1 MIKKIIKYSISCLLI
16 VIIIL
21 LSYFV
26 TSSVIARSQNTI
38 SSFFGYS
45 IAYVPTNSMYP
56 TIEEGSTIIFSQ
68 SEDYNSLNV
77 GDIVIYK
84 NTEEDIFVVHRIK
97 SGNTTDGFVMQG
109 DNNSSEDTNKDG
121 TTLLLTTENY
131 VGKYIKTV
139 TVFSINSSVSRTLI
153 FMCSIFIFVFII
165 ASEAVN
171 IKHIRKEKHEEDKV
185 IDEDE
190 LKKELLEEIK
200 KELKDGK

>member
-1 MIKKIIKYSISCLLI
+1 MVKKIIKYSISAILL

-26 TSSVIARSQNTI
+26 TSSVVARSQNTI

-68 SEDYNSLNV
+68 SEDYENLNV

-84 NTEEDIFVVHRIK
+84 NTEKDMFIVHRIK

-109 DNNSSEDTNKDG
+109 DNNSSVDTNSDG
-121 TTLLLTTENY
+121 TTLLVTADNY

-139 TVFSINSSVSRTLI
+139 TVFSINSGLSRTLI
-153 FMCSIFIFVFII
+153 FLVSILVFVFII
-165 ASEAVN
+165 ASEAIN
-171 IKHIRKEKHEEDKV
+171 IKNIRAKSKEEEKE
-185 IDEDE
+185 IDQEA
-190 LKKELLEEIK
+190 LKRELLEEIK
-200 KELKDGK
+200 NEMKDDK

>member
-1 MIKKIIKYSISCLLI
+1 MVKKIIKYSISAILL

-26 TSSVIARSQNTI
+26 TSSVVARSQNTI

-56 TIEEGSTIIFSQ
+56 IIEEGSTIIFSQ
-68 SEDYNSLNV
+68 SEDYENLNV

-84 NTEEDIFVVHRIK
+84 NTEKDMFIVHRIK

-109 DNNSSEDTNKDG
+109 DNNSSVDTNSDG
-121 TTLLLTTENY
+121 TTLLVTADNY

-139 TVFSINSSVSRTLI
+139 TVFSINSGLSRTLI
-153 FMCSIFIFVFII
+153 FLVSILVFVFII
-165 ASEAVN
+165 ASEAIN
-171 IKHIRKEKHEEDKV
+171 IKNIRAKSKEEEKE
-185 IDEDE
+185 IDQEA
-190 LKKELLEEIK
+190 LKRELLEEIK
-200 KELKDGK
+200 NEMKDDK

>member
-1 MIKKIIKYSISCLLI
+1 MIKKIIKYSISCVLI
-16 VIIIL
+16 IIIIL

-97 SGNTTDGFVMQG
+97 SGDTTQGFVMQG
-109 DNNSSEDTNKDG
+109 DNNSSVDTNKDG
-121 TTLLLTTENY
+121 TTLLLTSDNY
-131 VGKYIKTV
+131 VGKYLKTV
-139 TVFSINSSVSRTLI
+139 TVFSINSNISRFLI
-153 FMCSIFIFVFII
+153 FMCSILVFVFII

-171 IKHIRKEKHEEDKV
+171 IKHLRKEKHEDNKV

-200 KELKDGK
+200 KELKDDK